1 MGVDSEGE
9 SILISKPNE
18 KMICQQLMTSHLKPI
33 ESCLGHG
40 RLSASL
46 KRAILEIV
54 ASGVASTPED
64 VKKYADCTFLAH
76 SAKKNIE
83 VIRNDLKFKKSS
95 ILKLNAIFVSGSD
108 KVVYRIFRRE
118 RIHEAAREW

>member
-9 SILISKPNE
+9 SILICKPNE
-18 KMICQQLMTSHLKPI
+18 KMVCQQLMNSHLKPI

-54 ASGVASTPED
+54 ASGIASTPGD

-83 VIRNDLKFKKSS
+83 VISNYKNRNSLNITFIILFFKGPDT
-95 ILKLNAIFVSGSD
+95 IL
-108 KVVYRIFRRE
+108 
-118 RIHEAAREW
+118 H